1 MILEHNGIC
10 TPIKITGSPT
20 GLLAHTLN
28 TWWLYQSMRI
38 IPFWVIFLLIFFS
51 EQKTSKNDK
60 YLKIVWLFKSHRN
73 IWHRKQISHS
83 SFSFLKIYQTY
94 TLILFPWAPNIFY
107 LFYNSLKHIYLGKV
121 FFHTFHFAGWFSF
134 SSYYQSWF

>member
-1 MILEHNGIC
+1 MYTHQNNRQSYRIASTHSEHMVTVSVNENNSVLSNF
-10 TPIKITGSPT
+10 P
-20 GLLAHTLN
+20 
-28 TWWLYQSMRI
+28 Q
-38 IPFWVIFLLIFFS
+38 FFS

-60 YLKIVWLFKSHRN
+60 YFKIVWLFKSHRN
-73 IWHRKQISHS
+73 IWIRKQVSHS
-83 SFSFLKIYQTY
+83 VFSFLKVYQTY

-134 SSYYQSWF
+134 NSYYQSWF